1 MLQILRTMK
10 KILVPVDLSTE
21 SENALDLAVQ
31 IARKSDAQIILLH
44 VLDETVGQS
53 FNTVGEIDF
62 TDSSSLH
69 NVYVI
74 ELLNKTKNDLR
85 ELKEREA
92 YTGVNITE
100 HIRVG
105 GVYQRISESIVS
117 EQVDLIVMG
126 SKGSSGIEELLIG
139 SNTEKVIRHAKC
151 PVLTVKE
158 KTDLSGVKKLLFA
171 SDLFTE
177 QHDLIDKLK
186 QFVALLDLELTI
198 AKINTH
204 HNWLSNKEVLN
215 QLEEF
220 SKKHHLDG
228 SKLQVYDD
236 GYIED
241 GIIRL
246 AEMEKADIIAMGTHG
261 RTGIAHII
269 AGSETENLANHSKRL
284 IWTSIF

>member
-1 MLQILRTMK
+1 LLQILRTMK

>member
-1 MLQILRTMK
+1 LSQILRTMK

-21 SENALDLAVQ
+21 SENALNLAVQ
-31 IARKSDAQIILLH
+31 IARRNDAQIILLH
-44 VLDETVGQS
+44 VLDDIVGQS
-53 FNTVGEIDF
+53 FNTVGEIDL

-74 ELLNKTKNDLR
+74 ELLKKIKSDLR

-92 YTGVNITE
+92 YKGVNITE
-100 HIRVG
+100 HIRAG
-105 GVYQRISESIVS
+105 GVYQRISESIVN

-158 KTDLSGVKKLLFA
+158 KTDLSTVKKLLFA

-177 QHDLIDKLK
+177 QHALIDKLK

-215 QLEEF
+215 QLDEF
-220 SKKHHLDG
+220 SKKYHLE
-228 SKLQVYDD
+228 SAKLRVYDD

-284 IWTSIF
+284 IWTSNY